1 MANLYVDL
9 VSPERAVWS
18 GAAEMVIAR
27 TTEGEIGVLPGHAPT
42 LGVLVPGPV
51 RIRRVGE
58 PELVAAVHGGFLSIT
73 SDGVS
78 ILAESVELAGEIDVA
93 QARLDLDRARA
104 AAPEDVEAASAG
116 ARAVARL
123 RTVGQPV

>member
-9 VSPERAVWS
+9 VAPERAVWS
-18 GAAEMVIAR
+18 GEAEMVIAR
-27 TTEGEIGVLPGHAPT
+27 TTEGEIGVLPRHAPM

-51 RIRRVGE
+51 RVRRVGE

-78 ILAESVELAGEIDVA
+78 ILAESVELVDEIDVA
-93 QARLDLDRARA
+93 RARRDLDQARA
-104 AAPEDVEAASAG
+104 ADPNDAEAASAG
-116 ARAVARL
+116 TRAVARL
-123 RTVGQPV
+123 RTVGQPT